1 MSGKSPNSAPM
12 NVWCPIIPL
21 ENMREFS
28 RQEKGL
34 RKISEAYYDWCAVM
48 RSKPLVGT
56 SVGVLLDRIRILMI
70 NMGIAVGQNR
80 QLAEAVQKIVSEKL
94 RTGAVQMVSMMP
106 TESSEMKAIKK
117 TLALFF
123 ARVKFTRDI
132 DPAEEIRTS
141 MPDPTSLGADQE
153 TDSHTDFMELKRTI
167 TKRSLEE
174 SANVVK
180 RLYVQLLSPDPWGN
194 E

>member
-1 MSGKSPNSAPM
+1 M
-12 NVWCPIIPL
+12 NVWCPIIPV
-21 ENMREFS
+21 ENILDFS

-48 RSKPLVGT
+48 RPKPLVGT
-56 SVGVLLDRIRILMI
+56 SVGVLLDRIRMLMI

-80 QLAEAVQKIVSEKL
+80 ELAEAVQRIVSEKL
-94 RTGAVQMVSMMP
+94 RSGAVQIVSMMP
-106 TESSEMKAIKK
+106 TEPSEKMAIKK

-132 DPAEEIRTS
+132 DPAEEIRMS
-141 MPDPTSLGADQE
+141 MPDPASLSAGQE
-153 TDSHTDFMELKRTI
+153 ADSHIDLMELRRSI
-167 TKRSLEE
+167 TKKSLEE

-180 RLYVQLLSPDPWGN
+180 RLYVRLLSPDPWG
-194 E
+194 EE

>member
-1 MSGKSPNSAPM
+1 MSGKGSNSTPM
-12 NVWCPIIPL
+12 NVWCPIIPVEKIL
-21 ENMREFS
+21 EFS

-48 RSKPLVGT
+48 RPKPLVGT
-56 SVGVLLDRIRILMI
+56 SVGVLLDRIRMLMI

-80 QLAEAVQKIVSEKL
+80 ELAEAVQKIVSEKL
-94 RTGAVQMVSMMP
+94 RTGAVQMVSLMP
-106 TESSEMKAIKK
+106 TESSEKKAIKK

-132 DPAEEIRTS
+132 DPAEEIRMS
-141 MPDPTSLGADQE
+141 VPDPASLSADQE
-153 TDSHTDFMELKRTI
+153 SDSQTDFMELRRSI

-180 RLYVQLLSPDPWGN
+180 RLYVRLLSPDPWGN

>member
-1 MSGKSPNSAPM
+1 M
-12 NVWCPIIPL
+12 
-21 ENMREFS
+21 
-28 RQEKGL
+28 
-34 RKISEAYYDWCAVM
+34 
-48 RSKPLVGT
+48 
-56 SVGVLLDRIRILMI
+56 LMI

-80 QLAEAVQKIVSEKL
+80 ELAEAVQKIVSEKL
-94 RTGAVQMVSMMP
+94 RTGAVQIVSMMP
-106 TESSEMKAIKK
+106 TESSEKKAIKK

-141 MPDPTSLGADQE
+141 MPDPASLSADQE
-153 TDSHTDFMELKRTI
+153 ADSQIDFMELRRSI
-167 TKRSLEE
+167 TKKSLEE

-180 RLYVQLLSPDPWGN
+180 RLYVRLLSPDPWGD

>member
-1 MSGKSPNSAPM
+1 MSSKGSDSTPM
-12 NVWCPIIPL
+12 NVWCPIIPV

-34 RKISEAYYDWCAVM
+34 RKITDAYYDWCAAM
-48 RSKPLVGT
+48 RPKPLVGT
-56 SVGVLLDRIRILMI
+56 TVGVLLDRIRMLMI

-80 QLAEAVQKIVSEKL
+80 ELAEAVQKIVSEKL
-94 RTGAVQMVSMMP
+94 RTGAVQIVSMMP
-106 TESSEMKAIKK
+106 TESSEKKAIKK

-141 MPDPTSLGADQE
+141 MPDPASLISEQE
-153 TDSHTDFMELKRTI
+153 TNPQVNLMELRRSI

-180 RLYVQLLSPDPWGN
+180 RLYVRLLSPDPWGD

>member
-1 MSGKSPNSAPM
+1 MSGKGSNSTPM
-12 NVWCPIIPL
+12 NVWCPIIPVEKIL
-21 ENMREFS
+21 EFS

-48 RSKPLVGT
+48 RPKSLVGT
-56 SVGVLLDRIRILMI
+56 SVGVLLDRIRMLMI

-80 QLAEAVQKIVSEKL
+80 ELAEAVQKIVSEKL
-94 RTGAVQMVSMMP
+94 RTGAVQMVSLMP
-106 TESSEMKAIKK
+106 TESSEKKAIKK

-132 DPAEEIRTS
+132 DPAEEIRMS
-141 MPDPTSLGADQE
+141 IPDPASLSADQE
-153 TDSHTDFMELKRTI
+153 SDSQTDFMELRRSI
-167 TKRSLEE
+167 TKKSLEE

-180 RLYVQLLSPDPWGN
+180 RLYVRLLSPDPWGN